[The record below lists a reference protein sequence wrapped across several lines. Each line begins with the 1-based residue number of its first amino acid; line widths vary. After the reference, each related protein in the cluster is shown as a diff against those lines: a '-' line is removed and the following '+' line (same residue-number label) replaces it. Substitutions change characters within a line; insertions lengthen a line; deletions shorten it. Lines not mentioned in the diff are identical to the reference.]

1 MDADLL
7 QALARELALAGIEP
21 LSWLLAWA
29 RLVPSLILIPAF
41 GLQAFPLVMR
51 FLFAFMLAA
60 VVAPSLPPIDPGAQ
74 PWFVALASELARGA
88 PVAVSVAISVWGAS
102 MAGNLIDELRGGPA
116 APRVLLA
123 SDEPTSPLGTLLSLA
138 ATVAFF
144 QLGGPARLAE
154 ALAAAEPLRQQDLRA
169 LALTLARGIQFS
181 VALAGPLLALGPF
194 LELLHTLV
202 ARITRPVPTN
212 VVFGPARAL
221 ALLAVAALLLDR
233 VAAGVVTWMDRT
245 LPAS

>member
-1 MDADLL
+1 MAEDADLI

-41 GLQAFPLVMR
+41 GLQAFPLLMR

-74 PWFVALASELARGA
+74 PWFVALASEVARGA

-123 SDEPTSPLGTLLSLA
+123 SDEPTSPLGNAS
-138 ATVAFF
+138 
-144 QLGGPARLAE
+144 
-154 ALAAAEPLRQQDLRA
+154 
-169 LALTLARGIQFS
+169 
-181 VALAGPLLALGPF
+181 
-194 LELLHTLV
+194 
-202 ARITRPVPTN
+202 
-212 VVFGPARAL
+212 
-221 ALLAVAALLLDR
+221 DR
-233 VAAGVVTWMDRT
+233 
-245 LPAS
+245 